1 LGKQALPA
9 CFPKIKIKE
18 TMISLSK
25 QKKTPILA
33 PAAST
38 RSQTWSERAWR
49 YFKENIFLFILAGPG
64 LIAIFLFTY
73 APLLGNVIAFQD
85 YSPVTLFFSPWV
97 GLRNFRMLTTSPIFG
112 RLVFNTLF
120 LNILFIAAE
129 TLAGVFLALLI
140 NELTFKYF
148 KRLSQSL
155 MFLPYFIGWP
165 VVGVMLMSFIDYDM
179 GVLNQA
185 MAGLGLER
193 VAFTNTAWIWPWLLT
208 AIRIWKNAGAQC
220 IIYLA
225 SLASIDP
232 QLYEAAA
239 IDGAG
244 RWQRM
249 RMISLPLLTGIII
262 LMILLSIGRIF
273 YGDVGMIYA
282 LIRDYAELYPT
293 TDVIDTYLLRAL
305 RVNSNYGFT
314 AAVGMIQSVVG
325 LVLVLGSNWLVR
337 KYSQRKGED
346 YSLF

>member
-1 LGKQALPA
+1 MIFLTKLKEKPVSQEPYQVLP
-9 CFPKIKIKE
+9 P
-18 TMISLSK
+18 
-25 QKKTPILA
+25 
-33 PAAST
+33 T
-38 RSQTWSERAWR
+38 RLKRTLKYLR
-49 YFKENIFLFILAGPG
+49 ENYVLFILAGPG
-64 LIAIFLFTY
+64 LLAILLFTY
-73 APLLGNVIAFQD
+73 LPLLGNVIAFEN
-85 YSPVTLFFSPWV
+85 YSPVTLFISPWV
-97 GLRNFRMLTTSPIFG
+97 GVKNFRMLTTSPIFG
-112 RLVFNTLF
+112 RLIFNTLF

-129 TLAGVFLALLI
+129 TVSGVILALLL
-140 NELTFKYF
+140 NELTSKFF
-148 KRLSQSL
+148 KRITQSF

-179 GVLNQA
+179 GVFNQLLA
-185 MAGLGLER
+185 SSGLER
-193 VAFTNTAWIWPWLLT
+193 VAFTNVPDIWPWLLM

-225 SLASIDP
+225 ALSSIDP

-249 RMISLPLLTGIII
+249 RLISLPYLTSTVF
-262 LMILLSIGRIF
+262 LMILLAIGRIF

-314 AAVGMIQSVVG
+314 AAVGMVQSVVG
-325 LVLVLGSNWLVR
+325 LILVFGSNWLVR
-337 KYSQRKGED
+337 KYSKFKGED
-346 YSLF
+346 YALF

>member
-1 LGKQALPA
+1 
-9 CFPKIKIKE
+9 
-18 TMISLSK
+18 MISLTRHK
-25 QKKTPILA
+25 Q
-33 PAAST
+33 PASANPYLYQPGQT
-38 RSQTWSERAWR
+38 RMQRTWR
-49 YFKENIFLFILAGPG
+49 YIRENFLLFLLAGPG
-64 LIAIFLFTY
+64 LLAIMLFTY
-73 APLLGNVIAFQD
+73 APLLGNIIAFED

-129 TLAGVFLALLI
+129 TVSGVFLALMI
-140 NELTFKYF
+140 NELAHKYF
-148 KRLSQSL
+148 KSLAQSM

-179 GVLNQA
+179 GVLNRLIE
-185 MAGLGLER
+185 GLGFER
-193 VAFTNTAWIWPWLLT
+193 VAFTNTAWLWPWLLT

-239 IDGAG
+239 IAGAG

-305 RVNSNYGFT
+305 RVNSNYGFS
-314 AAVGMIQSVVG
+314 AAVGTIQSIVG
-325 LVLVLGSNWLVR
+325 LILVLGSNWLVR
-337 KYSQRKGED
+337 RYSRSKGED

>member
-1 LGKQALPA
+1 
-9 CFPKIKIKE
+9 
-18 TMISLSK
+18 MIFLSK
-25 QKKTPILA
+25 LKDKPVTNESNRVDPPTRLKKTLKYI
-33 PAAST
+33 
-38 RSQTWSERAWR
+38 R
-49 YFKENIFLFILAGPG
+49 ENFALFLLAGPG
-64 LIAIFLFTY
+64 LLSILLFTY
-73 APLLGNVIAFQD
+73 LPLLGNVIAFEN
-85 YSPVTLFFSPWV
+85 YSPVTLFVSPWV
-97 GLRNFRMLTTSPIFG
+97 GLKNFGMLTTSSIFG

-120 LNILFIAAE
+120 LNILFIIAE
-129 TLAGVFLALLI
+129 TASGVVLALLL
-140 NELTFKYF
+140 NELTSKFF
-148 KRLSQSL
+148 KRITQSF

-179 GVLNQA
+179 GVFNQILA
-185 MAGLGLER
+185 ASGLEK
-193 VAFTNTAWIWPWLLT
+193 VAFTNVPNFWPWLLM

-225 SLASIDP
+225 ALSSIDP

-249 RMISLPLLTGIII
+249 RLISLPFLTSTVF
-262 LMILLSIGRIF
+262 LMILLAIGRIF

-314 AAVGMIQSVVG
+314 AAVGMVQSMVG

-337 KYSQRKGED
+337 RYSKYKGED
-346 YSLF
+346 YALF